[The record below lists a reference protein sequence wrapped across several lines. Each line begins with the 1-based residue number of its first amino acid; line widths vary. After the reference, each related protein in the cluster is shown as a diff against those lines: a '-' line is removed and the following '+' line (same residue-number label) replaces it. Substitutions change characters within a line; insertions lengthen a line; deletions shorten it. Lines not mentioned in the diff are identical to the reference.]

1 MDSRLIKQV
10 RQYKLRKIL
19 GQGSF
24 ATVFLGE
31 NPKKEIFAIKEIKL
45 EEDDGSEEVQKLHQ
59 YFEQEIEIYLKTK
72 HANLVSMIEEFT
84 EKQFRYCVFE
94 YCANGDLNNFWKNNL
109 LTEQEAKTIFT
120 QILAGMKYLAE
131 QSIVHRDLK
140 LDNILIDEKNTIKI
154 ADFGFAKYYN
164 SEDIFVSYC
173 GTPATMAPE
182 ILNKQ
187 SYDFKCDIWSLG
199 VILYQLIFKKYHWKG
214 NVRSILDLQ
223 KQLQQYKVEFDNQV
237 KLSDEGK
244 DLISK
249 MLVSDKEKR
258 INYQQ
263 LFAHPWLE
271 GKLDESQNLLES
283 QWLIQSKLTTKQPGQ
298 IIGNII
304 KQQRRVKA
312 DFCQILDH
320 CIKDSRKEEVKEKFK
335 NFRKQVNQEKFNITI
350 NSNNLIDKPEFE
362 LFDYTCELYEFLSN
376 LYDQYEMNY
385 RETAKKELELIQF
398 LKENPLSNSITFN
411 FDGLNTL
418 EQIKVVRNSIV
429 EEDIN
434 DFEDPQNWQID
445 TIEIDEFKRDVVDL
459 VIHDRFKLNK
469 LDQMYSYH
477 VSQSNNIL
485 NKN

>member
-1 MDSRLIKQV
+1 MDSQFLKQV
-10 RQYKLRKIL
+10 RQYKLRKML

-31 NPKKEIFAIKEIKL
+31 NPKNEFYAIKEIKL
-45 EEDDGSEEVQKLHQ
+45 EVDDGSEDVQKLHQ

-84 EKQFRYCVFE
+84 LGQFRYCVFE
-94 YCANGDLNNFWKNNL
+94 YCAKGDLNNFWRKNILN
-109 LTEQEAKTIFT
+109 EQEAKTIFT

-164 SEDIFVSYC
+164 QDDVFVSYC

-187 SYDFKCDIWSLG
+187 NYDFKCDIWSLG

-214 NVRSILDLQ
+214 NVRGIADLQ
-223 KQLQQYKVEFDNQV
+223 KQLQQFKVEFDNSV

-244 DLISK
+244 DIISR

-258 INYQQ
+258 INYQE

-283 QWLIQSKLTTKQPGQ
+283 QCLIKQKLTSRQPGQ
-298 IIGNII
+298 IIGHII
-304 KQQRRVKA
+304 KQQRKVKA
-312 DFCQILDH
+312 NFFQILDQ
-320 CIKDSRKEEVKEKFK
+320 CIKDCKKEEVKEKFK
-335 NFRKQVNQEKFNITI
+335 SLRKQLNEERFHITI
-350 NSNNLIDKPEFE
+350 ISNDLIDRPEFKV
-362 LFDYTCELYEFLSN
+362 FDYTNELYEFLSN
-376 LYDQYEMNY
+376 LYCQYEFNY
-385 RETAKKELELIQF
+385 RETAQKEFELVQF
-398 LKENPLSNSITFN
+398 LKENPLSNSITFEI
-411 FDGLNTL
+411 DGLNTL
-418 EQIKVVRNSIV
+418 EQINMVRNSIV

-434 DFEDPQNWQID
+434 DFEDPQNWQVD
-445 TIEIDEFKRDVVDL
+445 TLEIDVCKREVIDL
-459 VIHDRFKLNK
+459 VICDRFELSK
-469 LDQMYSYH
+469 LDQLYSNN
-477 VSQSNNIL
+477 VSKFNNIL